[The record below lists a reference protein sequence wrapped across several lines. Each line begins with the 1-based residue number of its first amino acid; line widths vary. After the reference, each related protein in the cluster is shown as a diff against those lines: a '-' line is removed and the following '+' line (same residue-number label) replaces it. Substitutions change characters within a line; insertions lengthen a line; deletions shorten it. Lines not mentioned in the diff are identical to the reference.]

1 MMILLFII
9 IIAVIYYN
17 SKGQGLDFIREKN
30 NDPEETLKQRF
41 AKGEID
47 ETTYLKMKLTIKE

>member
-17 SKGQGLDFIREKN
+17 SKGQGLDFIW
-30 NDPEETLKQRF
+30 
-41 AKGEID
+41 G
-47 ETTYLKMKLTIKE
+47 KEQ